1 MDPANPRERL
11 LAAAEEAFLLHGYGG
26 ANLGEIARQAGI
38 SKKTIYKFVA
48 SKSDL
53 FAAVVS
59 NAIAM
64 EQLTRHLGEVL
75 EGDVAAPLR
84 AFLVAYARLSLSPR
98 GAQADRLVTMEAQR
112 FPELAKAYADSVEM
126 AATQPLIAWLEG
138 QARAGLIAI
147 TSADRAARMLA
158 AMVILDPLKTLLL
171 GQRGPFEI
179 TEIEQIVDEAI
190 GIFLRG
196 VQSQGEIAATVP
208 SVGSAATRS

>member
-1 MDPANPRERL
+1 MDLANPRERL
-11 LAAAEEAFLLHGYGG
+11 LAAAEEAFLQQGYGG
-26 ANLGEIARQAGI
+26 ANLGEIARKAGI

-64 EQLTRHLGEVL
+64 EQLTRHLGEVR

-84 AFLVAYARLSLSPR
+84 AFLAAYARLSLSPR

-112 FPELAKAYADSVEM
+112 FPELAKAYADSVEI
-126 AATQPLIAWLEG
+126 AATQPLIGWLES
-138 QARAGLIAI
+138 QAQAGHIAI

-171 GQRGPFEI
+171 GQRGQYEM

-196 VQSQGEIAATVP
+196 VQPRGEFAAPVP
-208 SVGSAATRS
+208 STRSAATNS